1 VRILQVAPPW
11 FAVPP
16 ERYGGTELVVAGLC
30 DGLVAVGNEVTLVA
44 SGGSCTSAQLR
55 SVYAQPPSEALG
67 DAVVELPHVLAA
79 YRDRHSF
86 DLIHDHT
93 VTGVGVGAL
102 IDGPPIVHTVHGTW
116 TPQVCRLYRAVSD
129 RVALVAISHDHAA
142 RAPTDLPLAG
152 VVHNGIDVNR
162 YPFQDRSEGYLA
174 WLGRAGPDK
183 GADLAVEVARQL
195 DRPLRMAV
203 KLNEPAEHDWW
214 QRVLVPRL
222 ADVQVEVVHNATHA
236 QKVALLGGADALVF
250 PIRWDEPF
258 GLAMIE
264 ANACGTPVVAFAR
277 GAASEVISDGQSG
290 LLVTPG
296 DVDGLCE
303 ATERAA
309 GLDRHAC
316 RAHVVR
322 HFTVA
327 QMVAGYTRIYA
338 RLTASRAGP
347 STTVELDPRW
357 VVEIVGDEPV
367 RRRVDETLLTV
378 ADGRFGTRGTRDE
391 DGPGYEP
398 LVMAAGVYAPADGE
412 TQGPLP
418 GPLWFAV
425 ELDPSDTAAER
436 RWLNLREGVLYRQ
449 GAGSSQMRAL
459 RFASLARPGTLVSR
473 VETAGGLGAGDPT
486 VVSGVSPEQVEREVA
501 EGAHVVKVTGQGGIV
516 AAIATDLH
524 TDKNRR
530 VLDRIAVMGGAPH
543 APPSI
548 GPVVEELTTAR
559 ATGVDGLL
567 VEQRQAWAARWR
579 DAQVDIEGDP
589 ELELAVRFG
598 LSHLIS
604 SVADRGEAAV
614 GARGLSGSAYAGHVF
629 WDADV
634 FVLPFLAATHP
645 PAARAMLD
653 YRVRRLKA
661 ARARARQE
669 GRSGARFPWESAAD
683 GNEATPR
690 SMTALDGPSSR
701 SAPASSRSTSS
712 PTWRGPPTI
721 TPGGRA
727 IGGSWPVPGR
737 DLLVETARYWA
748 SRLEVDAD
756 GTAHVRG
763 VMGPDEYHE
772 DVDDNAYTNVMAR
785 WNLRRAADLL
795 DPADPEAARWRDL
808 ADRLVD
814 GYDPRHGLL
823 RAVRRLLATRPLD
836 LADAREPPIAA
847 DVLLGRDRV
856 AATRFIKQADVL
868 MLHHLVPEEVAP
880 GSWHPTSTSTS
891 RHRPRQL
898 AVAGHA
904 RQPARPGRT
913 SRGSR
918 ELAADGRHDRP
929 RRRDGHHGRG
939 GSTWPR
945 WAGCGRR
952 WRSGSSAHDPPDAC
966 CTSTH
971 AHCPTAGRPCN
982 SACGSTAGGSC
993 CATTT
998 TMWSSTPTVRSPS
1011 TWPTAGSGR
1020 TSDETD
1026 RSSARCGPGRS
1037 RCHARGRDDPAGRGR
1052 PGTGIRHQCPCNTR
1066 HDPRGRAR
1074 PGHRRPGRHRVG
1086 HDPR

>member
-1 VRILQVAPPW
+1 MRILQVAPPW

-30 DGLVAVGNEVTLVA
+30 DGLVAAGNEVTLVA
-44 SGGSCTSAQLR
+44 SGGSCTRAQLR

-79 YRDRHSF
+79 YRDRHGF

-93 VTGVGVGAL
+93 LTGVGVAAL
-102 IDGPPIVHTVHGTW
+102 TDGPPIVHTVHGTW
-116 TPQVCRLYRAVSD
+116 TPTVCRLYRAVGD

-142 RAPTDLPLAG
+142 RAPADLPLAG
-152 VVHNGIDVNR
+152 VVYNGIDVNR

-214 QRVLVPRL
+214 QQVLVPRL

-277 GAASEVISDGQSG
+277 GAAPEVIADGQTG

-316 RAHVVR
+316 RAHVAR

-327 QMVAGYTRIYA
+327 QMVAGYTRIYQ
-338 RLTASRAGP
+338 RITAGRAGP
-347 STTVELDPRW
+347 SAPEPSPARRGAAGWPTVELGSRW
-357 VVEIVGDEPV
+357 VVEVVGDERA

-425 ELDPSDTAAER
+425 DLDPSDTAAER

-459 RFASLARPGTLVSR
+459 RFASLTRPGTLVSR
-473 VETAGGLGAGDPT
+473 VETAGALGVGDPT
-486 VVSGVSPEQVEREVA
+486 AVSGVLPERLEREVA
-501 EGAHVVKVTGQGGIV
+501 GDVHVVKVTGQGGIV
-516 AAIATDLH
+516 AAIATDLR
-524 TDKNRR
+524 TDEDRR
-530 VLDRIAVMGGAPH
+530 VLDRIAVMAGAPN
-543 APPSI
+543 AVPPVA
-548 GPVVEELTTAR
+548 PVVEELTTAR
-559 ATGVDGLL
+559 AVGVDGLL
-567 VEQRQAWAARWR
+567 VEQQQAWAARWR

-598 LSHLIS
+598 LSHLIG

-653 YRVRRLKA
+653 YRVHRLKA

-669 GRSGARFPWESAAD
+669 GRAGARFPWESAAD
-683 GNEATPR
+683 GTEATPR
-690 SMTALDGPSSR
+690 SMTALDGS
-701 SAPASSRSTSS
+701 
-712 PTWRGPPTI
+712 I
-721 TPGGRA
+721 
-727 IGGSWPVPGR
+727 IPVRTGELEEHIVADVAWAADHYARWSGDRRFLAGPGR
-737 DLLVETARYWA
+737 DLLVETARYWVT
-748 SRLEVDAD
+748 RLEVDAD

-763 VMGPDEYHE
+763 VIGPDEYHE

-795 DPADPEAARWRDL
+795 DPADGEAARWRDL

-814 GYDPRHGLL
+814 GYDPHTGCYEQFAGYWQLD
-823 RAVRRLLATRPLD
+823 ALD
-836 LADAREPPIAA
+836 LAELAEPPIAA

-856 AATRFIKQADVL
+856 AATRVIKQADVL
-868 MLHHLVPEEVAP
+868 MLHHLVPDEVAP
-880 GSWHPTSTSTS
+880 GS
-891 RHRPRQL
+891 L
-898 AVAGHA
+898 APNLDVYL
-904 RQPARPGRT
+904 PAT
-913 SRGSR
+913 
-918 ELAADGRHDRP
+918 AH
-929 RRRDGHHGRG
+929 
-939 GSTWPR
+939 
-945 WAGCGRR
+945 
-952 WRSGSSAHDPPDAC
+952 GSSLSPAI
-966 CTSTH
+966 H
-971 AHCPTAGRPCN
+971 ASLLARAGRPDQAA
-982 SACGSTAGGSC
+982 SWLRLAAYLDLDDRTGTTASGLHLATMGGVWQ
-993 CATTT
+993 AL
-998 TMWSSTPTVRSPS
+998 
-1011 TWPTAGSGR
+1011 AFGFFG
-1020 TSDETD
+1020 
-1026 RSSARCGPGRS
+1026 AR
-1037 RCHARGRDDPAGRGR
+1037 PAGNVLH
-1052 PGTGIRHQCPCNTR
+1052 I
-1066 HDPRGRAR
+1066 DPRPLPDGWQALELRVRFHGRR
-1074 PGHRRPGRHRVG
+1074 IVLRHH
-1086 HDPR
+1086 HDHVELSTDGPVPIDVADSWLRKDER